1 MRTYNKYILT
11 LAVALLLTTIGLAA
25 TGETRLDFYYTVYL
39 IECLI
44 ITSLFSHV
52 DTRARRGLNI
62 VSYLLLA
69 GFGFIVLE
77 TIAEILL
84 GTSML

>member
-52 DTRARRGLNI
+52 DNRARRGLNI

>member
-1 MRTYNKYILT
+1 VRTYNRYILA
-11 LAVALLLTTIGLAA
+11 LATVLLLTTIGLAA
-25 TGETRLDFYYTVYL
+25 TGEIRLDFYYTIYL

-44 ITSLFSHV
+44 LTSLFSHV
-52 DTRARRGLNI
+52 DTRAQRGLNI

-77 TIAEILL
+77 TVAEILL